1 MYHVVLTSKAARS
14 LKKLKQTNKSTYVEI
29 TTWISKNLEQCD
41 NPRMTGKALE
51 GNRKGYW
58 RYRVGDY
65 RIIVKISDKEL
76 IILATEIGHRREIY
90 RNN

>member
-1 MYHVVLTSKAARS
+1 MYRVVLTSRAAKS
-14 LKKLKQTNKSTYVEI
+14 LKKLKQTNKNTYDEI

-41 NPRMTGKALE
+41 NPRMIGKALE

-58 RYRVGDY
+58 RYRVGNY